1 MRHIESQAVHKV
13 NLSKFPLLFTIIST
27 AWPYREYLNLIKL
40 ITCSY
45 KAYAKFKKRS
55 SKRLSRNKQVSQL
68 EFFVKNEILDQMI
81 DKQEI
86 TA

>member
-1 MRHIESQAVHKV
+1 MRHIESQAVHKID
-13 NLSKFPLLFTIIST
+13 LSKFPLLFAIITT
-27 AWPYREYLNLIKL
+27 AWPYRKHLSLISL
-40 ITCSY
+40 ITCSC

-68 EFFVKNEILDQMI
+68 EFFVKNEILNQMI
-81 DKQEI
+81 DQQEI